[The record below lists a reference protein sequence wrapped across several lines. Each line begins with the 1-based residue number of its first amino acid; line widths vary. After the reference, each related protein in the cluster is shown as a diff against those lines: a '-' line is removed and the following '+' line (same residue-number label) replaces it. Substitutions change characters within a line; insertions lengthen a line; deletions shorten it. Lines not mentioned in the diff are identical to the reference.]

1 MEKGFKDGVKDV
13 LFIVLGYILI
23 GLVFGIVV
31 LVLDL
36 FVIEVGFMSV
46 LVYGGFV
53 QFVMCVLLLVKVDL
67 MIIMIIVFLVNL
79 RNMLMSLYVIIIFK
93 FVYLMN

>member
-1 MEKGFKDGVKDV
+1 MMEKGFKDGVKDV

-53 QFVMCVLLLVKVDL
+53 
-67 MIIMIIVFLVNL
+67 
-79 RNMLMSLYVIIIFK
+79 
-93 FVYLMN
+93 